1 MYNRTIEKKERSLL
15 KANELFSK
23 IKVKQVI
30 GSLDKEVNDIT
41 TDSRTAEAGSI
52 FVASVGYTVDSHQ
65 FCQQVADAGCE
76 IVVVNQAQDL
86 NSDITQVVV
95 PDTLRVASL
104 LVNELY
110 HYPSQQLVTYG
121 VTGTNGKT
129 SIATMIHNI
138 HRRMNKGSAYLGTN
152 GFQIN
157 EDKSK
162 GVNTTPETVTLTKK
176 INQAVEQGA
185 EAMTL
190 EVSSHGLSL
199 GRLRGVE
206 FDVAIFSNLT
216 KDHLD
221 FHGSMEAYG
230 HAKSLLFSQ
239 LGEDLS
245 KDKAVVLNN
254 DDPFSEYLASVTP
267 YEVLTYGIDNEAQ
280 FTAQNIDESL
290 QGVAFDFVTPEGT
303 YHVQSP
309 YIGKFNISNLMAAMI
324 AIWSKGISF
333 EAIIKAVESAEPVE
347 GRLEVLDRNLPIDLI
362 IDYAHT
368 ADGMKKLIEAVK
380 PFVKQKL
387 IFLVGMAGERDM
399 SKTQEM
405 GQVACQ
411 ADYVIFTPDNPA
423 NDDPK
428 MLTAELAKGATHDQY
443 VEFEDR
449 AEGIRHA
456 IEVSEPGDTV
466 VLASKGREPYQ
477 IMPGH
482 VKVPHRDDLIG
493 LEAAYQKYG
502 GGPVED

>member
-1 MYNRTIEKKERSLL
+1 M
-15 KANELFSK
+15 KASALFEK

-41 TDSRTAEAGSI
+41 TDSRTAKPGSI
-52 FVASVGYTVDSHQ
+52 FVASVGYTVDSHR
-65 FCQQVADAGCE
+65 FCQQVADLGCE
-76 IVVVNQAQDL
+76 VVVVNREQEIDG
-86 NSDITQVVV
+86 DVTQIIV

-104 LVNELY
+104 LANKLFDF
-110 HYPSQQLVTYG
+110 PSKHLTTYG

-138 HRRMNKGSAYLGTN
+138 YRALNKNSAYLGTN

-157 EDKSK
+157 EEKSK
-162 GVNTTPETVTLTKK
+162 GENTTPETVSLTKK
-176 INQAVEQGA
+176 IQEAVEKDA

-190 EVSSHGLSL
+190 EVSSHGLAL

-216 KDHLD
+216 QDHLD

-239 LGEDLS
+239 LGQDLS
-245 KDKAVVLNN
+245 KDKFVVLNK
-254 DDPFSEYLASVTP
+254 DDDFSEYLETVTP
-267 YEVLTYGIDNEAQ
+267 FEAFTYGIDNEAQ
-280 FTAQNIDESL
+280 FMATNIQETL
-290 QGVAFDFVTPEGT
+290 QGVTFDLATPFGT
-303 YHVQSP
+303 YPIQSP
-309 YIGKFNISNLMAAMI
+309 YVGKFNISNIMAAII
-324 AIWSKGISF
+324 AVWSTGISL
-333 EAIIKAVESAEPVE
+333 EELSRVVPQLEPVE
-347 GRLEVLDRNLPIDLI
+347 GRLEVLDPDLPIDLI

-368 ADGMKKLIEAVK
+368 ADGMNKLIDAVK

-399 SKTQEM
+399 GKTPEM
-405 GQVACQ
+405 GTVACR

-428 MLTAELAKGATHDQY
+428 MLTAELAKGATHDNY
-443 VEFEDR
+443 VEFDDR

-456 IEVSEPGDTV
+456 IEVAEPGDTV

-493 LEAAYQKYG
+493 LEAAYKKFG